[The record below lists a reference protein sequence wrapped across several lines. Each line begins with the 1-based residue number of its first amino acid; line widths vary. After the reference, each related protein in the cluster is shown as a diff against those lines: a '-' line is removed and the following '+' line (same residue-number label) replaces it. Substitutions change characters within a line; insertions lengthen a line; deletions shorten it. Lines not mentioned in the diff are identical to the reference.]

1 MDSRLQTQSYR
12 ATLRRQFTFYYLVS
26 RNYWHSFDR
35 PRKDERLNRT
45 WSHPGVLKTGT
56 LDCQSRALTTRSLLH
71 CTIIGQHLVLR
82 HIGRPQTADPE
93 IYLIFLFS
101 KQVWDYFFP
110 RILCIIFQ
118 KRYFLRY
125 IPITDQISLSGC
137 FLRFGKYVYRN

>member
-12 ATLRRQFTFYYLVS
+12 ATLRRQFTFYHLVS
-26 RNYWHSFDR
+26 RNYWYSFDR
-35 PRKDERLNRT
+35 PRKDERLNWT

-82 HIGRPQTADPE
+82 HFGRPQTADPE
-93 IYLIFLFS
+93 ICLIFLFS
-101 KQVWDYFFP
+101 KLNP

-125 IPITDQISLSGC
+125 IPITDQTSLSGF